1 MRITKVITKKGDKG
15 MTYLGEGSNVSKS
28 DLRIETLGDL
38 DELNAVLGVAIIS
51 CEDNN
56 VHKELTDIQNDL
68 LNLGGEVAVP
78 NIGNILIKEDRINIL
93 ENKTETLNKTL
104 PPLKDFILPGGDE
117 LSSRLHVARAV
128 CRRAERSVVR
138 LAESD
143 DGGLRWIRYLNRL
156 SDFLF
161 VLARSKNSQSEEI
174 WDKTEK

>member
-15 MTYLGEGSNVSKS
+15 MTSLGEGSNVSKS

-143 DGGLRWIRYLNRL
+143 DGDLRWIRYLNRL

>member
-1 MRITKVITKKGDKG
+1 

>member
-1 MRITKVITKKGDKG
+1 
-15 MTYLGEGSNVSKS
+15 MTSLGEGSNVSKS

-143 DGGLRWIRYLNRL
+143 DGDLRWIRYLNRL

>member
-15 MTYLGEGSNVSKS
+15 MTSLGEGSNVSKS

-143 DGGLRWIRYLNRL
+143 DGDLRWIRYLNRL

-174 WDKTEK
+174 WDKTE